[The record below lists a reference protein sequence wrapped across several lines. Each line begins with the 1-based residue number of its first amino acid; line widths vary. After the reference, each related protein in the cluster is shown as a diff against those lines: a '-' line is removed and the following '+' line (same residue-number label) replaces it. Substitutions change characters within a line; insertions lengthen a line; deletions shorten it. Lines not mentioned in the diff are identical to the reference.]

1 MQLFSLTINGEKH
14 HTAEGTTLE
23 GLLDA
28 LGVRKSSFVAECNR
42 QVVERSRLAAVS
54 LEPEDRLEI
63 VRFVTG
69 R

>member
-14 HTAEGTTLE
+14 HTAAGTTLE

-28 LGVRKSSFVAECNR
+28 LGVRKSSVVVECNG

-63 VRFVTG
+63 VRFVAG
-69 R
+69 G